1 MLAWVK
7 TLDDFLERTKTR
19 YLGLGLLIAWVYCS
33 WFSGSI
39 FGPGNDAAAISTL
52 RVSLLFSAVGL
63 AVLVF
68 RPRKR
73 TPLSPVTIFLSALI
87 VTLTTFLSSF
97 LSEGPAL
104 LAISAAGGFVS
115 AVLWVAWGELLCQIG
130 QDITESCIP
139 ASLVVFAVACIVV
152 YIMPAPFSG
161 ILSALLPLASC
172 VMLLLGRNSQPS
184 DFLFPAAKEPFSHV
198 FPSLAKLALCSMT
211 CSAAN
216 GFVVTVTS
224 FGLGEAFFSTES
236 LLLFY
241 IVGGIAAAIIS
252 LLSLTFASRL
262 NFSLLYQCV
271 IPLIVFSLSL
281 KALGGTN
288 NTALALV
295 LACTASLCVDALFY
309 AIFARITMQRF
320 CLPSETFGIFRAA
333 AQAGFLI
340 GGLLSAWSVAEG
352 IDSLAMS
359 LGFICICVVMLPLFL
374 HLQKRFDTAPADEQE
389 RPADSASS
397 IQGKDVLLEI
407 IDAYKL
413 SAREAEVLRFL
424 SKGRSV
430 PYMREAMTLSKS
442 TIETHIKH
450 IYAKVDVHS
459 KQELIDL
466 IESYQESAGMS

>member
-1 MLAWVK
+1 MFAWVR
-7 TLDDFLERTKTR
+7 TLDDFLERTKAR

-39 FGPGNDAAAISTL
+39 FGAGNEDAAISTL
-52 RVSLLFSAVGL
+52 RVSLLFSAIGL
-63 AVLVF
+63 VVLVF

-73 TPLSPVTIFLSALI
+73 SPLSPLIVFCSALI
-87 VTLTTFLSSF
+87 VTLTTICSSF
-97 LSEGPAL
+97 LSEGVVL
-104 LAISAAGGFVS
+104 LAVSALGGFVS

-130 QDITESCIP
+130 QDVTESCIP
-139 ASLVVFAVACIVV
+139 ASLVVFAAACIVV
-152 YIMPAPFSG
+152 YVMPAPFSG

-172 VMLLLGRNSQPS
+172 VMLLLGRNSQPA
-184 DFLFPAAKEPFSHV
+184 DFLFPAAEEPFSRV
-198 FPSLAKLALCSMT
+198 FPSLAKLALCSMI

-224 FGLGEAFFSTES
+224 FDLGEALFATDS

-241 IVGGIAAAIIS
+241 IVGGIIAAIIS

-281 KALGGTN
+281 KALGGAN
-288 NTALALV
+288 NMALALV
-295 LACTASLCVDALFY
+295 LACAASLCVEALFY
-309 AIFARITMQRF
+309 AIFTRITMQRV
-320 CLPSETFGIFRAA
+320 
-333 AQAGFLI
+333 
-340 GGLLSAWSVAEG
+340 LSAWSVAEG
-352 IDSLAMS
+352 IDSLAMC

-374 HLQKRFDTAPADEQE
+374 HLQKRFDVPPVGE
-389 RPADSASS
+389 RERHADSASLG
-397 IQGKDVLLEI
+397 QGKDVLQEI
-407 IDAYKL
+407 IDTFKL

-450 IYAKVDVHS
+450 IYSKVDVHS
-459 KQELIDL
+459 KQELLDL
-466 IESYQESAGMS
+466 IESYQEAMG

>member
-1 MLAWVK
+1 MFAWVR
-7 TLDDFLERTKTR
+7 TLDDFLERTKAR

-39 FGPGNDAAAISTL
+39 FGAGNEDAAISTL
-52 RVSLLFSAVGL
+52 RVSLLFSAIGL
-63 AVLVF
+63 VVLVF

-73 TPLSPVTIFLSALI
+73 SPLSPLIVFCSALI
-87 VTLTTFLSSF
+87 VTLTTICSSF
-97 LSEGPAL
+97 LSEGVVL
-104 LAISAAGGFVS
+104 LAVSALGGFVS

-130 QDITESCIP
+130 QDVTESCIP
-139 ASLVVFAVACIVV
+139 ASLVVFAAACIVV
-152 YIMPAPFSG
+152 YVMPAPFSG

-172 VMLLLGRNSQPS
+172 VMLLLGRNSQPA
-184 DFLFPAAKEPFSHV
+184 DFLFPAAEEPFSRV
-198 FPSLAKLALCSMT
+198 FPSLAKLALCSMI

-224 FGLGEAFFSTES
+224 FDLGEALFATDS

-241 IVGGIAAAIIS
+241 IVGGIIAAIIS

-281 KALGGTN
+281 KALGGAN
-288 NTALALV
+288 NMALALV
-295 LACTASLCVDALFY
+295 LACAASLCVEALFY
-309 AIFARITMQRF
+309 AIFTRITMQRF

-333 AQAGFLI
+333 AQVGFLV
-340 GGLLSAWSVAEG
+340 GGVLSAWSVAEG
-352 IDSLAMS
+352 IDSLAMC

-374 HLQKRFDTAPADEQE
+374 HLQKRFDVPPVGE
-389 RPADSASS
+389 RERHADSASLG
-397 IQGKDVLLEI
+397 QGKDVLQEI
-407 IDAYKL
+407 IDTFKL

-450 IYAKVDVHS
+450 IYSKVDVHS
-459 KQELIDL
+459 KQELLDL
-466 IESYQESAGMS
+466 IESYQEAMG